1 MSKFTSTRKITQHRR
16 MLTWQFQH
24 HSEPIAQ
31 SAKLQLDMVTE
42 VGTEQH
48 KHRMHTAT
56 SEYYCTSPNF
66 STQFRSVFSLLIG
79 RSSLEQNNT
88 RQTQMESRPWLPLL
102 PVEVL
107 PGDDFPTH
115 RLQQSYW
122 LPCDTTKP
130 DLACYLQSAAQEAL
144 SVPTQPLALLN
155 AVQAFCVMPCHIR
168 R

>member
-1 MSKFTSTRKITQHRR
+1 

-48 KHRMHTAT
+48 KHTMHTAT
-56 SEYYCTSPNF
+56 CEYYCTSPNL
-66 STQFRSVFSLLIG
+66 SIQFRSVFYLSIR
-79 RSSLEQNNT
+79 RSSTRTEQHT
-88 RQTQMESRPWLPLL
+88 TSMLSCRWTKTQMESRPWLPLL

-144 SVPTQPLALLN
+144 SVPTQPFAQLD
-155 AVQAFCVMPCHIR
+155 AVQAFSIMPCHIR